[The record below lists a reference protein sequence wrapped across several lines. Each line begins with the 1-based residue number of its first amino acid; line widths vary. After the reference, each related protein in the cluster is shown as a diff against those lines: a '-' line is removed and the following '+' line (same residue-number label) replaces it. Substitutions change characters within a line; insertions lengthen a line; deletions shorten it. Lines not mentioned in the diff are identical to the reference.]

1 MRWWLENRANVAVG
15 NELRIRWYDA
25 EYKPFLGG
33 IIQRG
38 DIIATIPRAERD
50 VVVLEEPEHLNWY
63 HHGPRWTQAFRHVV
77 GVAHTNYISYCLVN
91 DKGWAGGG
99 LKAWF
104 TEVMNGLVV
113 AAHTDVV
120 VRLSATLPP
129 APGYDLVCNVH
140 GVRAEFL
147 AVRCREM

>member
-1 MRWWLENRANVAVG
+1 M
-15 NELRIRWYDA
+15 
-25 EYKPFLGG
+25 
-33 IIQRG
+33 
-38 DIIATIPRAERD
+38 
-50 VVVLEEPEHLNWY
+50 
-63 HHGPRWTQAFRHVV
+63 

-120 VRLSATLPP
+120 VRL
-129 APGYDLVCNVH
+129 
-140 GVRAEFL
+140 
-147 AVRCREM
+147 